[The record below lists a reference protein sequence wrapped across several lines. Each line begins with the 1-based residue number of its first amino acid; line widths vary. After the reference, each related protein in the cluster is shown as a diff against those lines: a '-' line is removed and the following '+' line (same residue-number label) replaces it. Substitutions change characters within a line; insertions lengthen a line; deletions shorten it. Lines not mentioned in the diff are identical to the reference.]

1 MATLEILQALQKD
14 VGPRRAGTAG
24 ERRALQWLQARCE
37 AMGLPVELDEFTFI
51 GSEIYRPLLQ
61 LTILTLLAAG
71 ITLSFL
77 GRPVA
82 GISMMAV
89 FFVYM
94 NFVHKK
100 LDVRLARTRSHN
112 VIAGLKRPISQYVA
126 DPDRGP
132 AVLLCAHYDT
142 PRNSPPWLVKTRNL
156 LRSLGPLA
164 LLGVLL
170 YLAFMA
176 LRGVGA
182 LLDWAGVRV
191 FGEFLKMLAPWVG
204 WVVLAMSAPMLVI
217 MLVSSFSALIRK
229 KTDSPGADDN
239 GSGTALV
246 LEVARRLS
254 EKPPRNVEVFFAWW
268 GAEERGLFG
277 SRQFVRRFHHQ
288 LDRDSFYLINTDC
301 VGVGERLTVHTG
313 QGVLRRRAT
322 DPATVKRIE
331 RIAVQRNVPTVRS
344 WESIISGGSSDHAG
358 WAERGYRHAVS
369 FLRENPYPI
378 SPPARILAA
387 LLRIPDANQLQL
399 DHIHTVDDT
408 LDGIDPRV
416 LDETTDLVE
425 MYVREVDRELDARF
439 PQGMV

>member
-1 MATLEILQALQKD
+1 
-14 VGPRRAGTAG
+14 
-24 ERRALQWLQARCE
+24 
-37 AMGLPVELDEFTFI
+37 
-51 GSEIYRPLLQ
+51 
-61 LTILTLLAAG
+61 
-71 ITLSFL
+71 
-77 GRPVA
+77 
-82 GISMMAV
+82 
-89 FFVYM
+89 
-94 NFVHKK
+94 
-100 LDVRLARTRSHN
+100 
-112 VIAGLKRPISQYVA
+112 
-126 DPDRGP
+126 
-132 AVLLCAHYDT
+132 
-142 PRNSPPWLVKTRNL
+142 
-156 LRSLGPLA
+156 LGPLA

-331 RIAVQRNVPTVRS
+331 RIAAQRNVPTVRS